1 MLKKFMLLLLL
12 LTSVPISATS
22 AWYLGTINRVWPNA
36 QDGGFVIT
44 FSGNSSLSDCKHGYA
59 YFLTSQLQPEILKN
73 SLSVALSA
81 FHAGSSVG
89 VIIDKA
95 LHDGSCLATGI
106 DLRK

>member
-1 MLKKFMLLLLL
+1 MLKKIIVLLLLL
-12 LTSVPISATS
+12 SSAPISATP
-22 AWYLGTINRVWPNA
+22 AWYSGTINRVWPNA

-73 SLSVALSA
+73 AFSLALSA
-81 FHAGSSVG
+81 FHAGTTVS